1 MKNVKTSAGFCKTN
15 LTIQSLFEAKITDE
29 RIYSDLHF
37 VLYLN
42 NIFFL
47 AVDFLNSNEMDSL
60 RYSQMIR
67 NKL

>member
-1 MKNVKTSAGFCKTN
+1 MSKVCTSAGFCKTN

-29 RIYSDLHF
+29 RIYSDLHV

-42 NIFFL
+42 NIFFWL
-47 AVDFLNSNEMDSL
+47 LIFLNSNEMDSL

>member
-1 MKNVKTSAGFCKTN
+1 MSKVCTSAGFCKTN

-29 RIYSDLHF
+29 RIYSDLHV

-47 AVDFLNSNEMDSL
+47 AVDFFK
-60 RYSQMIR
+60 Q
-67 NKL
+67 